1 MIVARVPGA
10 ALLLPGEGRRRGAC
24 AERGACGILWGM
36 LPGAFATLPAE
47 VQAQLTV
54 AGRSGRWARG
64 GLIFHPDDPA
74 ETLHLVTRGTVRL
87 YRLGSG
93 AREVTLDV
101 HGPGALLGTPALLR
115 DPDSAA
121 AYGMYAEAMD
131 EVETLQL
138 GQGTLHRL
146 FQQQP
151 AALLA
156 LTEQLTRQ
164 TRSVQERLAGL
175 VFLEVS
181 QRLALALLAL
191 AEREGGWEGGTL
203 ALRDRISHQDLAHS
217 VGSTRETITKLLG
230 DFRTRGLLDLGYR
243 RIVLTDRAGLE
254 QAARQPLGPLD
265 S

>member
-1 MIVARVPGA
+1 
-10 ALLLPGEGRRRGAC
+10 
-24 AERGACGILWGM
+24 M
-36 LPGAFATLPAE
+36 LPGAFASLPAE
-47 VQAQLTV
+47 VQAQLTA

-74 ETLHLVTRGTVRL
+74 EALHLLTRGTVRL

-101 HGPGALLGTPALLR
+101 HVPGALLGTPALSGG
-115 DPDSAA
+115 PST
-121 AYGMYAEAMD
+121 YGMYAEAMD

-138 GQGTLHRL
+138 GQGALHRL
-146 FQQQP
+146 FGQQP

-164 TRSVQERLAGL
+164 TRGVQERLSGL

-191 AEREGGWEGGTL
+191 AEREGGWDGPAL
-203 ALRDRISHQDLAHS
+203 ALRDRISHQDLAHA

-230 DFRTRGLLDLGYR
+230 DFRARGLLDLGYR

-265 S
+265 A

>member
-10 ALLLPGEGRRRGAC
+10 ASCCRGGPPPGAC

-101 HGPGALLGTPALLR
+101 HGSGALLGTPALLR
-115 DPDSAA
+115 DSGSA

-146 FQQQP
+146 LEQQP

-164 TRSVQERLAGL
+164 TRGVQERLAGL

-217 VGSTRETITKLLG
+217 GGSTRETITKLLG